1 MLFFA
6 DTELNSQIA
15 RAVFFNKSTKIEE
28 KLKILNI
35 YTLYE
40 KSVLLKCS
48 ITKLEL
54 TVN

>member
-15 RAVFFNKSTKIEE
+15 RAVFFNKSIKIEE

-35 YTLYE
+35 YIYVTLYE
-40 KSVLLKCS
+40 
-48 ITKLEL
+48 
-54 TVN
+54 NQYF